1 MRVLL
6 LGVGMQGKAAL
17 CDLAASPLVD
27 EIIAADVDLEGLKS
41 FVAALNLGDK
51 VRCEYLDAED
61 ESRLSDLMSRDV
73 QVAIDLL
80 PMQFTARAAAAAV
93 GAGVHLVNTMS
104 VTPEI
109 AALENEAQSKDVTIL
124 PAFGFDPGIDL
135 LLLGKAVKDF
145 DSLDEIR
152 TYGSGI
158 PEAEAA
164 DNPIRYKVTWTF
176 DGVLYTY
183 TRPGRLIWGGEVVEV
198 PGNALFHPDNIH
210 EVELE
215 EFGKLEAFPSGDAL
229 TYAQQGGID
238 VTGMRE
244 LGRYT
249 LRWPG
254 HCAFWRPVVE
264 MHLLDDEPAML
275 DGVAVDRKRFLA
287 AVMEPHLQLGPQERD
302 LAILRVEAVGMKN
315 GEKTRG
321 VYQLIDRRDLETG
334 FTAMSRTV
342 GFTASIGAVLVGT
355 GQIATRG
362 ILSPVKDV
370 PIDLVMK
377 ELADRG
383 VQITQE
389 FVAEK

>member
-17 CDLAASPLVD
+17 FDLAANPLVD
-27 EIIAADVDLEGLKS
+27 EIIAADIDLEGLKS
-41 FVAALNLGDK
+41 FVAAMNLGDK
-51 VRCEYLDAED
+51 VHCEHLDAED
-61 ESRLSDLMSRDV
+61 ESRLGDLMSRDV

-80 PMQFTARAAAAAV
+80 PIQFTARAAAAAIE
-93 GAGVHLVNTMS
+93 AGVHLVNTMS

-109 AALENEAQSKDVTIL
+109 AALDEGAQAKEITIL

-135 LLLGKAVKDF
+135 LLLGKAVKEF

-152 TYGSGI
+152 SYGSGI
-158 PEAEAA
+158 PEAAAA
-164 DNPIRYKVTWTF
+164 DNPLRYKVTWTF
-176 DGVLYTY
+176 DGVLFSYS
-183 TRPGRLIWGGEVVEV
+183 RPGHMILGGEVVVV

-210 EVELE
+210 EIEME
-215 EFGKLEAFPSGDAL
+215 EFGNLEAFPSGDAL
-229 TYAQQGGID
+229 AYAQQGGID
-238 VTGMRE
+238 VTGLRE

-254 HCAFWRPVVE
+254 HCAFWRTMVE
-264 MHLLDDEPAML
+264 MHLLDDEPVL
-275 DGVAVDRKRFLA
+275 VDGASVDRKRFLA
-287 AVMEPHLQLGPQERD
+287 AAMEPHLQLGPQERD

-342 GFTASIGAVLVGT
+342 GFTASIGAILVGT

-383 VQITQE
+383 VRITE
-389 FVAEK
+389 KFVAEK